1 MAGKLHR
8 GKGSGGVS
16 CQLAEREPAVCPGGK
31 KGQWHSGLCQK
42 YCNQQKQ
49 GGDCP
54 SGRSSGEAASQTLCS
69 RQTSRPW
76 SKSREGN
83 RAVQGLEHISV
94 LWGVTEG
101 TVIDHSEEEEAQGR
115 QFSSEAQK
123 ANGILGSI
131 MRGVASMDREE
142 ISTLPL

>member
-1 MAGKLHR
+1 M
-8 GKGSGGVS
+8 
-16 CQLAEREPAVCPGGK
+16 
-31 KGQWHSGLCQK
+31 
-42 YCNQQKQ
+42 
-49 GGDCP
+49 
-54 SGRSSGEAASQTLCS
+54 
-69 RQTSRPW
+69 
-76 SKSREGN
+76 
-83 RAVQGLEHISV
+83 QGLEHISV